1 MWSTRPELVHTKWS
15 ARPAVIVK
23 TAATL
28 VQVSVFNKIEYYQ
41 RYYTGMEM

>member
-1 MWSTRPELVHTKWS
+1 MWS
-15 ARPAVIVK
+15 ARPEPVHTKCAARAAVIVK

-28 VQVSVFNKIEYYQ
+28 VHVSVFNKIEYYQ